1 MKMDI
6 NRFRGKII
14 EKGLNVERLADEIG
28 MDKASLYRRINDFE
42 KFTIG
47 DLIKIKDVLGM
58 DDREA
63 YEIFFG

>member
-1 MKMDI
+1 MNI
-6 NRFRGKII
+6 NRLKGKMV
-14 EKGLNVERLADEIG
+14 EGGMNVERVAEEIG
-28 MDKASLYRRINDFE
+28 MDKASLYRRLNDFE

-47 DLIKIKDVLGM
+47 DLIKMKGVLNL